1 MLMKLNAIWNE
12 KLTFTLTHLNISI
25 LNLLTSGLQI
35 NIPNYVAELK
45 SLFLKGI
52 MWQKVLE
59 YTPSKA
65 GNW

>member
-1 MLMKLNAIWNE
+1 M
-12 KLTFTLTHLNISI
+12 
-25 LNLLTSGLQI
+25 

-65 GNW
+65 GK